1 LFDWLQEAA
10 MEEKTAVITGLVP
23 FLPVRN
29 VERSVAFYQLLG
41 FEVGKRVPREGAM
54 GWAWLYTPE
63 APDWRRGANLM
74 LSCADREGDVDSPGT
89 LYYLYAADLV
99 SLREKLIA
107 ADLKPGSIT
116 YPDYL
121 PKGEFR
127 IQDPDGHTLMLA
139 QHNTDTP

>member
-1 LFDWLQEAA
+1 
-10 MEEKTAVITGLVP
+10 MEENTPVITGLVP

-41 FEVGKRVPREGAM
+41 FEVGNRVLREGAM

-63 APDWRRGANLM
+63 ASDWRRGANLM
-74 LSCADREGDVDSPGT
+74 LSRADREGDLANDGT
-89 LYYLYAADLV
+89 LYYLYAANLV

-107 ADLKPGSIT
+107 AGLKPGPIT
-116 YPDYL
+116 YPEYL
-121 PKGEFR
+121 PKGEFE

-139 QHNTDTP
+139 QNNTNTP

>member
-1 LFDWLQEAA
+1 
-10 MEEKTAVITGLVP
+10 MEENTPVITGLVP

-29 VERSVAFYQLLG
+29 VEQSAAFYQLLG
-41 FEVGKRVPREGAM
+41 FEIGNRVPREGVM

-74 LSCADREGDVDSPGT
+74 LSCVDREGELGSHGT

-107 ADLKPGSIT
+107 AGLKPGPIT

-121 PKGEFR
+121 PKGEFE
-127 IQDPDGHTLMLA
+127 IKDPDGHTLMLA
-139 QHNTDTP
+139 QSDTDIP